1 MKSFFSIYAVLL
13 IFVEFGFFFGLPL
26 LFDLSRHYYAA
37 GALLALVLTAAVK
50 ICFRL
55 ETKFE
60 ELEKRLQD
68 LENKENQS

>member
-1 MKSFFSIYAVLL
+1 MKSFFGIYAVLL

-37 GALLALVLTAAVK
+37 GALLALALAAAVK
-50 ICFRL
+50 IWYHL
-55 ETKFE
+55 ETKIE
-60 ELEKRLQD
+60 DLEKRLQD